1 MITINDKEYQF
12 KYTLRALF
20 IFEQITKKPF
30 SISTLLDN
38 YLFFYCILLAN
49 NSDVLEW
56 DEFIDALDK
65 DPSLL
70 SNINEALA
78 EHEKLEELFTDKEDS
93 KEEKKS

>member
-78 EHEKLEELFTDKEDS
+78 EHEKLEELFSDKEDS